1 MFSVITNLQSFGY
14 AVFVWKVPTFILYV
28 PSVLDKHLSTI
39 QIDFLFSVESN
50 TLSLYCKL
58 WHKKNLFVAEAF
70 WRSIPHS
77 LNHFLH
83 FLVITEVENL
93 SNCFS
98 SLLYHAVHSGY

>member
-14 AVFVWKVPTFILYV
+14 AVLVWKVPTFILYI

-70 WRSIPHS
+70 GDQFHTVSTI
-77 LNHFLH
+77 F
-83 FLVITEVENL
+83 FT
-93 SNCFS
+93 F
-98 SLLYHAVHSGY
+98 SLLLRLKI